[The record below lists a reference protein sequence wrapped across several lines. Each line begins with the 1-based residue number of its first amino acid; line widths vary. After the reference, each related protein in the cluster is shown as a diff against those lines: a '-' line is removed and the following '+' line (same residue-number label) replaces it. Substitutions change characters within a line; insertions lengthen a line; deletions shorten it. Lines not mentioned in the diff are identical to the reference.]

1 MIMLFVYEAYI
12 ACSCAQLSFLY
23 IIMNAIR
30 IQQYE
35 GVYYNRNYV
44 VIYTYATNY
53 RTALHISTQ
62 NWKMTKREVC
72 N

>member
-53 RTALHISTQ
+53 RTFL
-62 NWKMTKREVC
+62 
-72 N
+72 